1 MNLSETATLY
11 VYSGQTQKLVA
22 HESLFYDYDLVK
34 VQQIRRRLPRLSFI
48 LPRLSFIHTGLYLK
62 MKLR

>member
-34 VQQIRRRLPRLSFI
+34 VQQIRRGLPRPSFK
-48 LPRLSFIHTGLYLK
+48 HTGLYLK